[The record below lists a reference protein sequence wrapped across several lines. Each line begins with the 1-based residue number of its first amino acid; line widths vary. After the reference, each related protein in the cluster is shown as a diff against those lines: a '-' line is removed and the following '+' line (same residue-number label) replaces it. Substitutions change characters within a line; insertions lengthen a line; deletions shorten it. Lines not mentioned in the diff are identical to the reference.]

1 MNNTQL
7 IGLSRQVSLSRELD
21 IVANNVANISTN
33 GFKRRTSNF
42 GEYLMPVARA
52 DTLPASQ
59 RKLSYVLDR
68 DTPLDMSGGA
78 IERTGNPMDVAIRGD
93 ALFAVQTPAGER
105 YTRNGA
111 LSLNARGDL
120 VTSDGH
126 PILSEQGPLAFT
138 AADGDIAIAADGTI
152 STAQGVRG
160 KLRLVDAANP
170 RNFGNAGKNLFVAQ
184 TTPVPAD
191 KTARLES
198 SALERSNVNSV
209 GEISRMIEITRSY
222 TTLAQMIQ
230 KTDELRRSTLSRL
243 VDNA

>member
-78 IERTGNPMDVAIRGD
+78 IERTGNPLDVAIKGD
-93 ALFAVQTPAGER
+93 ALFAVSTPAGER

-138 AADGDIAIAADGTI
+138 PADGDIAIASDGTI
-152 STAQGVRG
+152 STLQGVRG
-160 KLRLVDAANP
+160 KLRLVDASNP
-170 RNFGNAGKNLFVAQ
+170 RNFANAGRNLYVAQ
-184 TTPVPAD
+184 RPPGPAD
-191 KTARLES
+191 KTVRLES
-198 SALERSNVNSV
+198 SAIERSNVNSV
-209 GEISRMIEITRSY
+209 SEIARMIEITRSY
-222 TTLAQMIQ
+222 TTLAQMTQ
-230 KTDELRRSTLSRL
+230 KADELRRSTLSRL
-243 VDNA
+243 ADIA